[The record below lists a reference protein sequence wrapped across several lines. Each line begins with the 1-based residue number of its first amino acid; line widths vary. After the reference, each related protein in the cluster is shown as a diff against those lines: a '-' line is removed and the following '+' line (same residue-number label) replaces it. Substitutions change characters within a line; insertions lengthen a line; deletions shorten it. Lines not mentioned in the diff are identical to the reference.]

1 MMNRKA
7 RQKPRISKVHEGAE
21 IPEYPDMTFT
31 REDCKGISFPYFDP
45 LVMIV
50 EIVEL
55 PVYRVLIDTGAE
67 VNVIYKSC
75 WDRMD
80 AGGATPGESN
90 NSYSWLLSGVNEIQR
105 ESYLAC
111 NHSRQERNHHHFP
124 TRVLHH

>member
-1 MMNRKA
+1 MNRKA

-80 AGGATPGESN
+80 VGSQHLIRATTPIVSFSES
-90 NSYSWLLSGVNEIQR
+90 Q
-105 ESYLAC
+105 
-111 NHSRQERNHHHFP
+111 
-124 TRVLHH
+124 